1 MADYR
6 LQIVTHQRTVF
17 DKDVTSV
24 TMPGEEGYFG
34 VMANHAPII
43 AVLKE
48 GNVDIRI
55 GKKTQRV
62 WISGG
67 FFEMESNRGTL
78 LTDRLTGIDIPE
90 DEEDQP

>member
-1 MADYR
+1 MANYR

-17 DKDVTSV
+17 DEEVTCL
-24 TMPGEEGYFG
+24 TMPGEEGSFG

-43 AVLKE
+43 SVLTE
-48 GNVDIRI
+48 GDVDIRI
-55 GKKTQRV
+55 GKKTQTI

-67 FFEMESNRGTL
+67 FFEMESNRATL

-90 DEEDQP
+90 DEGE